1 LYEHSFLHTKKL
13 DRKIFRKKTIT
24 TMKME
29 RLDNMV
35 QNERNPMHEPRYCG
49 IPTFMRTPFT
59 TDLNSLDIALAGVP
73 YDGAVE
79 ARSGTRQGPRQI
91 RDMSSMMRSI
101 HHVTRINPYE
111 LCRVADVGDVHFK
124 HIFDV
129 EASHADI
136 TDFYAQLHKYGI
148 IPLSA
153 GGDHSITLPIMRA
166 ITPDHP
172 VGLVHIDAH
181 TDCCDE
187 EMNFKYS
194 HGTPFRRAVE
204 EGILD
209 PERTIQIGIRGAA
222 NSDECWEFGPKHGI
236 RIVYIEEFNKLGVET
251 VISEARRVVGDGP
264 TYISFDIDSI
274 DPSFA
279 PGTGTPEIGGLTSI
293 EAQALIRGLRGL
305 NLVGADV
312 VEVSPPFDLSGNTA
326 LIGATMMYELLCI
339 LAEKI
344 SLDAKRNSF

>member
-1 LYEHSFLHTKKL
+1 
-13 DRKIFRKKTIT
+13 
-24 TMKME
+24 MV
-29 RLDNMV
+29 DNMH
-35 QNERNPMHEPRYCG
+35 NPMNEPRYCG
-49 IPTFMRTPFT
+49 IPTFMRIPHLTN
-59 TDLNSLDIALAGVP
+59 LSNLDIALVGVP

-79 ARSGTRQGPRQI
+79 ARSGARHGPRQI
-91 RDMSSMMRSI
+91 RDMSSMMRAI

-111 LCRVADVGDVHFK
+111 LCRIADVGDVHFSQ
-124 HIFDV
+124 IFDI

-136 TDFYAQLHKYGI
+136 TGFYERLHSSGI
-148 IPLSA
+148 VPLSA

-166 ITPDHP
+166 IADRP

-187 EMNFKYS
+187 EMNSKYS

-204 EGILD
+204 QGILD
-209 PERTIQIGIRGAA
+209 PKRTIQIGIRGAA

-236 RIVYIEEFNKLGVET
+236 RIVYIEEFNKLGVEK
-251 VISEARRVVGDGP
+251 VIAEVRRVVGEGP
-264 TYISFDIDSI
+264 TYVSFDVDSI

-279 PGTGTPEIGGLTSI
+279 PGTGTPEIGGLTTI
-293 EAQALIRGLRGL
+293 EAQGLIRGLRGL

-312 VEVSPPFDLSGNTA
+312 VEVSPPFDRSGNTA
-326 LIGATMMYELLCI
+326 LIAATIMYEILCI

-344 SLDAKRNSF
+344 SAASKRKKG

>member
-1 LYEHSFLHTKKL
+1 
-13 DRKIFRKKTIT
+13 
-24 TMKME
+24 
-29 RLDNMV
+29 
-35 QNERNPMHEPRYCG
+35 
-49 IPTFMRTPFT
+49 MRTPHA
-59 TDLNSLDIALAGVP
+59 TDLNNLDIALVGVP

-79 ARSGTRQGPRQI
+79 ARSGARQGPRQI

-111 LCRVADVGDVHFK
+111 LCRVADVGDVHFSQ
-124 HIFDV
+124 IFDV

-136 TDFYAQLHKYGI
+136 ADFYKRLHHSGI
-148 IPLSA
+148 VPLSA

-166 ITPDHP
+166 IAANRP

-187 EMNFKYS
+187 EMNSKYS

-204 EGILD
+204 EGLLD
-209 PERTIQIGIRGAA
+209 PKRAIQIGIRGAA

-236 RIVYIEEFNKLGVET
+236 RIVYIEEFNKLGVEK
-251 VISEARRVVGDGP
+251 VIAEARRVVGESP
-264 TYISFDIDSI
+264 TYVSFDIDSV

-279 PGTGTPEIGGLTSI
+279 PGTGTPEIGGLTTI
-293 EAQALIRGLRGL
+293 EAQGLIRGLRGL

-312 VEVSPPFDLSGNTA
+312 VEVSPPFDSSGTTA
-326 LIGATMMYELLCI
+326 LIAATIQMWLRCHHHLIHPEPLL
-339 LAEKI
+339 
-344 SLDAKRNSF
+344 

>member
-1 LYEHSFLHTKKL
+1 MADNLH
-13 DRKIFRKKTIT
+13 
-24 TMKME
+24 
-29 RLDNMV
+29 
-35 QNERNPMHEPRYCG
+35 NPMNEPRYCG
-49 IPTFMRTPFT
+49 IPTFMRTPHLT
-59 TDLNSLDIALAGVP
+59 NLSNLDIALVGVP

-79 ARSGTRQGPRQI
+79 ARSGARHGPRQI
-91 RDMSSMMRSI
+91 RDMSSMMRAI

-111 LCRVADVGDVHFK
+111 LCRIADVGDVHFSQ
-124 HIFDV
+124 IFDI

-136 TDFYAQLHKYGI
+136 TGFYERLHSSGI
-148 IPLSA
+148 VPLSA

-166 ITPDHP
+166 IADRP

-187 EMNFKYS
+187 EMNSKYS

-204 EGILD
+204 QGILD
-209 PERTIQIGIRGAA
+209 PKRTIQIGIRGAA

-236 RIVYIEEFNKLGVET
+236 RIVYIEEFNKLGVEK
-251 VISEARRVVGDGP
+251 VIAEVRRVVGEGP
-264 TYISFDIDSI
+264 TYVSFDVDSI

-279 PGTGTPEIGGLTSI
+279 PGTGTPEIGGLTTI
-293 EAQALIRGLRGL
+293 EAQGLIRGLRGL

-312 VEVSPPFDLSGNTA
+312 VEVSPPFDRSGNTA
-326 LIGATMMYELLCI
+326 LIAATIMYEILCI

-344 SLDAKRNSF
+344 SAASKRKKG

>member
-1 LYEHSFLHTKKL
+1 MH
-13 DRKIFRKKTIT
+13 
-24 TMKME
+24 
-29 RLDNMV
+29 
-35 QNERNPMHEPRYCG
+35 NPMNEPRYCG
-49 IPTFMRTPFT
+49 IPTFMRTPHV
-59 TDLNSLDIALAGVP
+59 TDFNNLDIALVGVP

-91 RDMSSMMRSI
+91 RDMSSMMRAI

-111 LCRVADVGDVHFK
+111 LCRIADVGDVHFNQ
-124 HIFDV
+124 IFDV

-136 TDFYAQLHKYGI
+136 TGFYKNLHNSGI
-148 IPLSA
+148 APLSA

-166 ITPDHP
+166 IAEDHP

-187 EMNFKYS
+187 EMNSIYS

-204 EGILD
+204 EEILD
-209 PERTIQIGIRGAA
+209 PKRTIQIGIRGAA

-236 RIVYIEEFNKLGVET
+236 RIVYIEEFNKLGVEK
-251 VISEARRVVGDGP
+251 VIAEVKRIVGEGP
-264 TYISFDIDSI
+264 TYVSFDIDSI

-279 PGTGTPEIGGLTSI
+279 PGTGTPEIGGLTTI
-293 EAQALIRGLRGL
+293 EAQGLIRGLRGL

-312 VEVSPPFDLSGNTA
+312 VEVSPPFDSSGNTA
-326 LIGATMMYELLCI
+326 LIAATMMYEILCI
-339 LAEKI
+339 LSEKI
-344 SLDAKRNSF
+344 CLGSKKKKG